1 MSVPVIPFE
10 AGETRLDWLALCDA
24 FEAGH
29 RLPRAEIADSFLYRG
44 ADTLLSRAAWIDGLG
59 LAGESAAIFPGNGGT
74 GPPTGNGGGG
84 RYPGDGVAPETERPA
99 EVRETLTPPLVA
111 EITTRTAEVKGSL
124 LEEVAAELDVE
135 TTVEAPTFV
144 G

>member
-1 MSVPVIPFE
+1 MDGDPVLARLRERKEFFEFAAGALQSDAAFFFVLNPDQLSVN
-10 AGETRLDWLALCDA
+10 ETRRAIGEMADNDLAVRGIVA
-24 FEAGH
+24 N
-29 RLPRAEIADSFLYRG
+29 RLTPEPDDDENGRG
-44 ADTLLSRAAWIDGLG
+44 A
-59 LAGESAAIFPGNGGT
+59 
-74 GPPTGNGGGG
+74 
-84 RYPGDGVAPETERPA
+84 RYLRDRVATETERLA